1 MAYLAHTAHAQLAA
15 LWAACVGWILISVA
29 LGLIQWRVWLLADRD
44 VVSSGVAWVGLWRAC
59 FNSHTVVSPGF
70 QAMHCKYI
78 DPTEA
83 FAPPEI
89 VAGQV
94 LMLLSVLVGIC
105 GNAGGLYSMRNVYF
119 GVERGSVGFIATGAL
134 CLLAAVMSL
143 VPLVW
148 NLTSVVT
155 NQTIQFPPD
164 FKLPPAPAAQYVGC
178 GIGVGMVGAALMVVS
193 GMVFCRY
200 KAPARAKPG
209 TPCSLVPASRPA
221 PTGLFTVLKGKDNP
235 VFELHEHL

>member
-164 FKLPPAPAAQYVGC
+164 FKLPPAPAAQYVGSKTSSPEFQTIC
-178 GIGVGMVGAALMVVS
+178 INVPLVTHSPFIRPRCLSCLGGGILPGLQITGAAHKRNAQAEGIQL
-193 GMVFCRY
+193 R
-200 KAPARAKPG
+200 
-209 TPCSLVPASRPA
+209 
-221 PTGLFTVLKGKDNP
+221 
-235 VFELHEHL
+235 